1 MIKRILITGGAGCLG
16 SNLLEHFFRQGHEL
30 LVIDNFA
37 TGKKEVVPEQPR
49 LSLVE
54 GSIADQ
60 AFVDRSF
67 DNFKPDFV
75 IHSAASYKDPDN
87 WVEDTKTNVLGSIHV
102 SNAAIK
108 HGVKRLI
115 NFQTALCYG
124 RPSKVPISINHPT
137 SPFTSYGI
145 SKHCGEAYLLQSSL
159 PVISLR
165 LANVCGPRL
174 AIGPLPTF
182 YKRLKERKN
191 CFCSEAIRDFLDM
204 TDFLRLIDLA
214 LEESAPLGIFNV
226 STGLGYSIYE
236 VFCAVCEYLEID
248 TPEVPRLPVGDDD
261 VSEVVLDPSETEK
274 AFNWKATVNFR
285 DTIHNQLMWY
295 DKFGINDIYSHLA
308 EPNS

>member
-60 AFVDRSF
+60 ALVDKSF
-67 DNFKPDFV
+67 EDFKPDFV

-87 WVEDTKTNVLGSIHV
+87 WAEDTKTNVLGSIHV
-102 SNAAIK
+102 AKAAIK
-108 HGVKRLI
+108 HEVKRVI

-124 RPSKVPISINHPT
+124 RPSIIPIPVNHPT
-137 SPFTSYGI
+137 NPFTSYGI
-145 SKHCGEAYLLQSSL
+145 SKHSGEAFLLQSSL
-159 PVISLR
+159 PVISFR
-165 LANVCGPRL
+165 LANICGPRL

-182 YKRLKERKN
+182 YKRLKEKKN
-191 CFCSEAIRDFLDM
+191 CFCSETVRDFLDM
-204 TDFLRLIDLA
+204 TDFLRLMDLA
-214 LEESAPLGIFNV
+214 LDESAPIGKFNV
-226 STGLGYSIYE
+226 STGLGYSIYD

-248 TPEVPRLPVGDDD
+248 IPEVPKMPVGDDD
-261 VSEVVLDPSETEK
+261 VPEVVLDPSVTEK
-274 AFNWKATVNFR
+274 TFNWKAKINFK
-285 DTIHNQLMWY
+285 DTIHNQLKWY

-308 EPNS
+308 EPKS

>member
-16 SNLLEHFFRQGHEL
+16 SNLLEYFFSQGHEL

-49 LSLVE
+49 ISLVE

-60 AFVDRSF
+60 ALVDRSF
-67 DNFKPDFV
+67 DDFKPDFV

-102 SNAAIK
+102 ANGAIK

-124 RPSKVPISINHPT
+124 RPSEVPIPINHPT
-137 SPFTSYGI
+137 RPFSSYGI
-145 SKHCGEAYLLQSSL
+145 SKHSGEAYLLQSSL

-191 CFCSEAIRDFLDM
+191 CFCSEAIRDFLDIN
-204 TDFLRLIDLA
+204 DFLRLIDLA

-274 AFNWKATVNFR
+274 AFNWKAIVNFS